1 MSADKIGAVMR
12 VTRRIGFRIYQQPM
26 LRPGKSDNAAPL
38 NPQPQKNLFER
49 APRSEAAAGAK
60 RTVGRSDCH
69 LLWPASEYT
78 QIGKFGPEHHAGW
91 FGAWVSWLG
100 DSSTVEQR
108 TLTPSILV
116 RIQVPQPGI
125 LLKSRRICSFLARRN
140 RA

>member
-1 MSADKIGAVMR
+1 MATAS
-12 VTRRIGFRIYQQPM
+12 
-26 LRPGKSDNAAPL
+26 KSSCQASFCPIKL
-38 NPQPQKNLFER
+38 IKR

-91 FGAWVSWLG
+91 FGAWVSWVG

-116 RIQVPQPGI
+116 RIQVPQPG
-125 LLKSRRICSFLARRN
+125 SRVSGGLFPK
-140 RA
+140 